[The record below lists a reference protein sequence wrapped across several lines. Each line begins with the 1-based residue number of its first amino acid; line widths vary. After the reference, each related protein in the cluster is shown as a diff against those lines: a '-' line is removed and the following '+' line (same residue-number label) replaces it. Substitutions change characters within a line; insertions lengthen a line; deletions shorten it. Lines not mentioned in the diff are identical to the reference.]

1 MDGGA
6 SSTDAFRMP
15 AEGEEL
21 TTPFS
26 EFVVRYGH
34 TPRLVRN
41 MAAIAGVAAELPP
54 RMEEPYRLVYFV
66 VTDQMRT
73 TVAALRAVLK
83 EGFQAPLRAPTAFII
98 DELHT
103 LEVFR
108 KQGLATSLTNFVKG
122 IAEAHGVELFVSSE
136 LYIRSFW
143 ELRGFEEETS
153 PEVLRACNL
162 DLDDGFNT
170 GSSTTLLRAGAAYT
184 EYQPA
189 NDERLSMR
197 TVAARGLLAIPSSG
211 SRDGV
216 VDLTGGSRSLA
227 EQDEEQMQLA
237 IAMSLSAA
245 AAEATCGGGGDAA
258 AAVAIERN
266 DGARHDGAVRGGEG
280 ETSAGD
286 DTETEEDA
294 DYGGQL
300 SGGDADAAAGG
311 VASTAAAA
319 ATAAAATAAAPTSS
333 STRSQVRAGEER
345 SAGGGDGSGCGGGG
359 GAWGRRA
366 GGVVED
372 CRGHGRDND
381 NDNDGVSRRLRRRR
395 DESGSSTPGE
405 PSPCGADGAA
415 SVGMELDGVGAGR
428 HGNEGRRSSSRDVG
442 DDGNTASLT
451 ENVCITAARDV
462 GSGLGVASETTAPH
476 APRPLDAAAA
486 AAREGSS
493 NRPSS
498 LPPSR
503 PASPCPSS
511 ASSCSFTLE
520 PVPSRSRT
528 STWNQQ
534 QPTTVG
540 ELGHRDPNSAMTVS
554 KENDPHHHHHHHHQ
568 DQARKAVNQPPP
580 RGLGARGQQHQHQAS
595 FVGDGGGMIGALGG
609 VIYPTSTAG
618 GSGGADVSG
627 LGAGRFGNVGVGGGG
642 GGLISD
648 GIEPSD
654 VMMRDFGVG
663 ADGLDGGGRLDDKL
677 IAVAEWEGD
686 DADEELRRVMEASRQ
701 SHEEEMIQRATQESQ
716 QAAAAAAA
724 AAEHLPEP
732 PSNTAAPPPPPPSS
746 LPPLSRKGVAATTP
760 NGGGPDVAVLPSFGS
775 LGARNGTGVGVGV
788 GAGVHGH
795 GSDGSGAALPST
807 CGGAAVSSGGFR
819 AGTGGGAADSA
830 AAAAAAAV
838 AAGAQTSAWFGGWE
852 DGEAVSFTGKGKG
865 KGRCRD

>member
-41 MAAIAGVAAELPP
+41 MAAMAGVAAELPP

-73 TVAALRAVLK
+73 TIAALRAVLK
-83 EGFQAPLRAPTAFII
+83 EGLQAPLRTPTAFII

-136 LYIRSFW
+136 MYIRSFW

-153 PEVLRACNL
+153 PEVLRACSL

-170 GSSTTLLRAGAAYT
+170 GASTTLLRAGAAYT

-197 TVAARGLLAIPSSG
+197 TLAARGLLAIPSSG
-211 SRDGV
+211 SRDSL

-258 AAVAIERN
+258 AAAAIARS

-311 VASTAAAA
+311 IASTAAAA
-319 ATAAAATAAAPTSS
+319 AAAAAAPTSS
-333 STRSQVRAGEER
+333 SARSPVRAGEEHG
-345 SAGGGDGSGCGGGG
+345 AGGGDGSGCGGGG
-359 GAWGRRA
+359 GGWGRRT

-372 CRGHGRDND
+372 GRGRDS
-381 NDNDGVSRRLRRRR
+381 DNDGVTRRLRRRR

-415 SVGMELDGVGAGR
+415 SVGMELGGVGAGR
-428 HGNEGRRSSSRDVG
+428 HGNEGRRSSSRDGG
-442 DDGNTASLT
+442 DGGNTASLT

-462 GSGLGVASETTAPH
+462 GSGLAVASETTAPH

-511 ASSCSFTLE
+511 ASSCSFTLG
-520 PVPSRSRT
+520 PAPSRSRT

-534 QPTTVG
+534 IPTTVG
-540 ELGHRDPNSAMTVS
+540 ALGHRDPNSAMTVS
-554 KENDPHHHHHHHHQ
+554 KENDPHHHHHQ
-568 DQARKAVNQPPP
+568 DQARKAVYQPPP
-580 RGLGARGQQHQHQAS
+580 RGLGTRGQQHQHQAT
-595 FVGDGGGMIGALGG
+595 FAGDGGGMIGALGG
-609 VIYPTSTAG
+609 VVYPTTTAG
-618 GSGGADVSG
+618 GTGGADVAG
-627 LGAGRFGNVGVGGGG
+627 LGAGRFGNVGVGGSG

-654 VMMRDFGVG
+654 VVMRDFGVG
-663 ADGLDGGGRLDDKL
+663 SDGLDGGGRLDDKL
-677 IAVAEWEGD
+677 IAVAGWEGD
-686 DADEELRRVMEASRQ
+686 DDDEELRRVMEASRL

-724 AAEHLPEP
+724 AAAAEHLPQP
-732 PSNTAAPPPPPPSS
+732 PCNTAAAAAPPPPPSS

-760 NGGGPDVAVLPSFGS
+760 TGGGPDVAVLPSFGS
-775 LGARNGTGVGVGV
+775 LEARNSTGVSV
-788 GAGVHGH
+788 GAGVHRH
-795 GSDGSGAALPST
+795 GSDASGAALPST
-807 CGGAAVSSGGFR
+807 CGGAAAAAAASSGGFR
-819 AGTGGGAADSA
+819 AGTSGGAADSA
-830 AAAAAAAV
+830 AAAAAG
-838 AAGAQTSAWFGGWE
+838 AGSQAPAWLGGWE

>member
-1 MDGGA
+1 
-6 SSTDAFRMP
+6 
-15 AEGEEL
+15 
-21 TTPFS
+21 
-26 EFVVRYGH
+26 
-34 TPRLVRN
+34 
-41 MAAIAGVAAELPP
+41 
-54 RMEEPYRLVYFV
+54 MEEPYRLVYFV

-73 TVAALRAVLK
+73 TIAALRAVLK
-83 EGFQAPLRAPTAFII
+83 EGLQAPLRTPTAFII

-153 PEVLRACNL
+153 PEVLRACSL
-162 DLDDGFNT
+162 DLDDGFKT
-170 GSSTTLLRAGAAYT
+170 GAATTLLRAGAAYT

-197 TVAARGLLAIPSSG
+197 TLAARGLLAIPSSG

-258 AAVAIERN
+258 AAAAIERS

-300 SGGDADAAAGG
+300 LGGDADAAAGG
-311 VASTAAAA
+311 IASSA
-319 ATAAAATAAAPTSS
+319 AAAPTSS
-333 STRSQVRAGEER
+333 SARS
-345 SAGGGDGSGCGGGG
+345 
-359 GAWGRRA
+359 
-366 GGVVED
+366 
-372 CRGHGRDND
+372 
-381 NDNDGVSRRLRRRR
+381 
-395 DESGSSTPGE
+395 
-405 PSPCGADGAA
+405 
-415 SVGMELDGVGAGR
+415 
-428 HGNEGRRSSSRDVG
+428 
-442 DDGNTASLT
+442 
-451 ENVCITAARDV
+451 
-462 GSGLGVASETTAPH
+462 
-476 APRPLDAAAA
+476 
-486 AAREGSS
+486 
-493 NRPSS
+493 
-498 LPPSR
+498 
-503 PASPCPSS
+503 
-511 ASSCSFTLE
+511 
-520 PVPSRSRT
+520 
-528 STWNQQ
+528 QQ

-540 ELGHRDPNSAMTVS
+540 ALGHRDPNRAMTAS
-554 KENDPHHHHHHHHQ
+554 KENDPHHHHHHHQ
-568 DQARKAVNQPPP
+568 DHGRKAVYQPPP
-580 RGLGARGQQHQHQAS
+580 RGLGARGQQHQHQAA
-595 FVGDGGGMIGALGG
+595 FAGDGGGMIGALGG
-609 VIYPTSTAG
+609 VVYSPTTAG
-618 GSGGADVSG
+618 GTGGADVPG

-654 VMMRDFGVG
+654 VIMRDFGVG

-677 IAVAEWEGD
+677 IAVAGWEGD
-686 DADEELRRVMEASRQ
+686 DNDEELRRVMEASRQ

-724 AAEHLPEP
+724 AAAAEHLPQP
-732 PSNTAAPPPPPPSS
+732 PSNTAAAAPSSS
-746 LPPLSRKGVAATTP
+746 LPPLSRKGVAAATP

-775 LGARNGTGVGVGV
+775 LGARESTGVGV

-795 GSDGSGAALPST
+795 GSDASGAALPST
-807 CGGAAVSSGGFR
+807 CGGAAASSSGFR
-819 AGTGGGAADSA
+819 AGAGGGAADSA
-830 AAAAAAAV
+830 AAAAAAA
-838 AAGAQTSAWFGGWE
+838 GAQAPAWLGGWE
-852 DGEAVSFTGKGKG
+852 DGEAVSFTAEAVLV
-865 KGRCRD
+865 RLRLFR